1 MTRDAAKERAPTLG
15 RRLDAPW
22 IAALIT
28 AAVYGVFLTAQLSNL
43 AYDPSRFVRAGE
55 LFCNAQET
63 PASLTIEPGAVGYDG
78 QFYYRLALNPF
89 TSERRARGIQL
100 DSPAYRQQRIVYPL
114 LVWTAS
120 LGREALVPAAMVLI
134 NYVGVCLIG
143 GLGGA
148 LAGALGRH
156 SLWGLLLAA
165 YPGLWMTLSRDLT
178 EITEAWLLLA
188 GILCVTRGR
197 FSAAAVWLSLAML
210 ARETALGVAVAIGV
224 ANAAYRVLFR
234 AAPRVPWRVAAVPL
248 AVFVCWQAFLAYR
261 WGEFAL
267 QAGGGNLD
275 APLRGLVTLLTRVIF
290 ERSAPHDLW
299 LGQIVFFVV
308 FSGCAA
314 CCLWR
319 SSAAGHMRIAWA
331 LYAGL
336 ALSLGQVVW
345 VEDWAFLR
353 ALTEF
358 YLLGAILMLTGP
370 RVLRVVIAVYVG
382 VLWLVVVKTYL
393 H

>member
-1 MTRDAAKERAPTLG
+1 M
-15 RRLDAPW
+15 
-22 IAALIT
+22 AALIT
-28 AAVYGVFLTAQLSNL
+28 AAVYGVFLTARLGNV
-43 AYDPSRFVRAGE
+43 AYDPSRFVRAGD
-55 LFCNAQET
+55 LFCDARET
-63 PASLTIEPGAVGYDG
+63 PAGLTVEPGAAGYDG
-78 QFYYRLALNPF
+78 QFYYRLALDPF

-114 LVWTAS
+114 MVWALS
-120 LGREALVPAAMVLI
+120 LGREALVPAAMVLV
-134 NYVGVCLIG
+134 NYAGVCLIG
-143 GLGGA
+143 GLGAA
-148 LAGALGRH
+148 LARAFGRH
-156 SLWGLLLAA
+156 ALWGLLLAA
-165 YPGLWMTLSRDLT
+165 YPGWWMTLSRDLT

-197 FSAAAVWLSLAML
+197 FTAAAVWLSLAML
-210 ARETALGVAVAIGV
+210 ARETALGVAVAIGI
-224 ANAAYRVLFR
+224 ANAVRSVLFK

-248 AVFVCWQAFLAYR
+248 TVFACWQGFLAYR

-275 APLRGLVTLLTRVIF
+275 APLRGLATLVARVVV
-290 ERSAPHDLW
+290 ERSTPHDLW
-299 LGQIVFFVV
+299 LGQIVFLAV

-314 CCLWR
+314 WCLWR
-319 SSAAGHMRIAWA
+319 GSGPVYSRIAWP
-331 LYAGL
+331 LYGGL

-370 RVLRVVIAVYVG
+370 RMLRRFIAVYVG
-382 VLWLVVVKTYL
+382 ALWLVVVKTYL